1 MSASIA
7 TFCLQIMKV
16 DSLASKAY
24 IEIRR
29 KILSNQLVAGTRLK
43 EDLWAKKMDVNRMAV
58 REALTRLQ
66 GEQLVVFGEK
76 GGYFVK
82 SITADDIR
90 EIREIREILEL
101 GALRLAIQKID
112 DQQIARLEEI
122 CNDFSS
128 MVERGYLSGAL
139 EADVKF
145 HETLIDFAGNSK
157 LMDIYQISNI
167 PLFHQKIGKTQI
179 HMDDYELTD
188 IEHRQIV
195 KALKNKDFPLAQDA
209 LIRHLLRG
217 ETASLEIE

>member
-1 MSASIA
+1 
-7 TFCLQIMKV
+7 MKV
-16 DSLASKAY
+16 DSLANKAY

-66 GEQLVVFGEK
+66 GEQLIVFGEK

-82 SITADDIR
+82 SMTASDIR

-112 DQQIARLEEI
+112 DQQIAKLEEI

-145 HETLIDFAGNSK
+145 HETLIDCAGNSK

-188 IEHRQIV
+188 QEHRQIL
-195 KALKNKDFPLAQDA
+195 KALKDKDLPLAQEA
-209 LIRHLLRG
+209 LTRHLLRG
-217 ETASLEIE
+217 ETASLELE